1 MAGAAG
7 EARAHLEQAEK
18 ALKTSFLSLKFS
30 PDVLTASLEYSQA
43 ATKFRQANMLA
54 ESAAAWKRAGES
66 KDGAG
71 RPLRRW
77 ARLRERGRS
86 RAGRRRP
93 GGPVGEGGPL
103 LPPGRQGGGGRR
115 AALEAGR
122 AAREG
127 GGGDMPGAKAAFED
141 AIEVFAAE
149 EKDYNLADV
158 YRGTVHRLPLAG
170 ERLRRRVQSDRWA
183 RRRAGEAEADLLR
196 AQGGPQQGGHH
207 AAPGGQRAEE
217 ALNRGS
223 EFEGWWSSK
232 DRVPGGLRHGRRVP
246 GARPRGGGEAR
257 QGAGLVLPAGGGGAA
272 GQAAAVGRASGRRT
286 PAGGGGRA
294 GRGLDPDDPDGLC

>member
-77 ARLRERGRS
+77 ARLRERG
-86 RAGRRRP
+86 RP